1 MIATLPT
8 YRRTALFLVG
18 LVALCVVP
26 ADSLSIAKGNST
38 VSWCGAGGIGDW
50 LCQQQGSVFVN
61 DEELPAHSSMTVP
74 PETKVSTASNGIVRL
89 LFPGEARCVAGR
101 QPTELY
107 TRTGGYG
114 ALYTQVSGSSACKTR
129 GNRKQILCGDP
140 LEACPRRMTLRGE
153 ALTVLF
159 STTHASISSSE
170 AYTRSGRFEVC
181 DGYGRFQIPD
191 GEGGME
197 EVEGRPRPGFR
208 WVVEFEEAFSKV
220 EEPNARAWAV
230 SGSVKSVEYRPA
242 FGSCRS
248 QVVGL

>member
-1 MIATLPT
+1 VIVTLLT

-18 LVALCVVP
+18 LVALCAVP
-26 ADSLSIAKGNST
+26 ADSTSVAKGRPAA
-38 VSWCGAGGIGDW
+38 SWCGAGGVGDW
-50 LCQQQGSVFVN
+50 LCQQQGAVFVN
-61 DEELPAHSSMTVP
+61 DQELPARGSMTVP
-74 PETKVSTASNGIVRL
+74 SGAKVNTVSKGIARL
-89 LFPGEARCVAGR
+89 LFPGEARCVVGR

-114 ALYTQVSGSSACKTR
+114 ALYTQVSGSSACKTK
-129 GNRKQILCGDP
+129 GNRKRILCGDP

-153 ALTVLF
+153 ALTVLS
-159 STTHASISSSE
+159 STTFASISSSE

-197 EVEGRPRPGFR
+197 EVEGHPRPGSR

-230 SGSVKSVEYRPA
+230 SGSIKTAEYRPA
-242 FGSCRS
+242 RGSCRS
-248 QVVGL
+248 QVVGF